1 MSPGDPFS
9 IRSKGQ
15 RSRSQVH
22 IVQKHISGDRVAG
35 VSLQSF
41 ECPESIVTK
50 TTSVIG
56 AVVDGAGG
64 LSAHCSSSSLITYM

>member
-15 RSRSQVH
+15 RSRSH
-22 IVQKHISGDRVAG
+22 KHISGDRVAG